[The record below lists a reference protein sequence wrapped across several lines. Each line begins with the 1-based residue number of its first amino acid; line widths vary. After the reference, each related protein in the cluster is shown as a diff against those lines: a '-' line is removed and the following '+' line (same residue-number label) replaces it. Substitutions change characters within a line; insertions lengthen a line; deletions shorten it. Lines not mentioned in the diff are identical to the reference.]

1 MADGALAGLADAAKA
16 CKSSERGGA
25 RSRGEIDFPR
35 PSASL
40 KAAGQGLAI
49 PAAALA
55 E

>member
-16 CKSSERGGA
+16 CKPSERGGA
-25 RSRGEIDFPR
+25 DHVARLYLPR